1 VFTGEGI
8 YDITRD
14 PNLPEEDQPH
24 FNPRAFTMAQPF
36 SATVGNFGNVPD
48 GILRNPSWT
57 SWDLT
62 LARRFPIAALGRDA
76 QARLQLQ
83 LYNIFNMVQFTT
95 MNTQLQFRDDPNVP
109 GTDNLILNTVNPG
122 RYTAA
127 IEPRQFGVT
136 FRLDF

>member
-1 VFTGEGI
+1 MFTGQGI

-24 FNPRAFTMAQPF
+24 FNPYAFTMAQPF

-48 GILRNPSWT
+48 GILRNPTWS

-62 LARRFPIAALGRDA
+62 FARRFAVPALGRDA
-76 QARLQLQ
+76 NARVQLQ
-83 LYNIFNMVQFTT
+83 LYNVFNQVEFTT
-95 MNTQLQFRDDPNVP
+95 MNTTLQFRDDPNVP
-109 GTDNLILNTVNPG
+109 GTDNLILNTTNPG

-136 FRLDF
+136 LRLDF